1 MDVAEYKKQL
11 EKQQVELL
19 KKAVALK
26 YMTKEARERI
36 NRIKLIKPEI
46 AEQVE
51 SALLQAV
58 QTGQIKDRITES
70 QVVLILDD
78 ISSKKKFRILKK

>member
-1 MDVAEYKKQL
+1 MEAAEYKKQL

-19 KKAVALK
+19 KKAACLK
-26 YMTKEARERI
+26 FMTKQARERI
-36 NRIKLIKPEI
+36 NRIKLIKPEV

-70 QVVLILDD
+70 QVVLILDEV
-78 ISSKKKFRILKK
+78 SNKKKFRILKK